1 MELASYADYA
11 VRLVNSEEPERGTD
25 ALVSA
30 EAIRALFSSRDSDG
44 ARLADESDLPRL
56 RAVRARL
63 RAVFEAAA
71 ADDEVRGVDL
81 LNSLLVEYPVS
92 PLVSGHDYLDES
104 GRPRWHLHL
113 ADNAP
118 TATANFTAV
127 ACMGLAIHLT
137 ELGADRLGICQAAP
151 CRNAYLDTSTNRSR
165 RYCSDR
171 CATRAN
177 VAAYRA
183 RKRQEAAATAALTAQ
198 GEFAEDPEAG
208 GQARHPGQRPA
219 AEQPLQPAGRCQP
232 DRPRPDPEQ
241 HPAEHQV
248 GRHRAVLAAVVLD
261 ELIVRQQPPAAR
273 AALGGPL
280 DHQQVLAQR
289 VTDQHHRTGAHPGAV
304 PNHHLVAVEQSRHH
318 RGPGHVDHP
327 ERQQAAAV
335 ALHGLWPRVSLLPP
349 LRRHRRP
356 PPDLRSVRST
366 VQHRASGTGVRYRP
380 VGAPS
385 FALGPRP
392 GREIRRSEG

>member
-11 VRLVNSEEPERGTD
+11 VRLVNSEEPGRGTD

-30 EAIRALFSSRDSDG
+30 EAVRALFSSRDSRG
-44 ARLADESDLPRL
+44 ARQADESDLPRL

-71 ADDEVRGVDL
+71 ADQEVRGVDL

-118 TATANFTAV
+118 TAAANFAAV

-183 RKRQEAAATAALTAQ
+183 RKRQEAAGLTA
-198 GEFAEDPEAG
+198 
-208 GQARHPGQRPA
+208 
-219 AEQPLQPAGRCQP
+219 
-232 DRPRPDPEQ
+232 
-241 HPAEHQV
+241 
-248 GRHRAVLAAVVLD
+248 
-261 ELIVRQQPPAAR
+261 
-273 AALGGPL
+273 
-280 DHQQVLAQR
+280 
-289 VTDQHHRTGAHPGAV
+289 
-304 PNHHLVAVEQSRHH
+304 
-318 RGPGHVDHP
+318 RG
-327 ERQQAAAV
+327 
-335 ALHGLWPRVSLLPP
+335 
-349 LRRHRRP
+349 
-356 PPDLRSVRST
+356 
-366 VQHRASGTGVRYRP
+366 
-380 VGAPS
+380 
-385 FALGPRP
+385 
-392 GREIRRSEG
+392 

>member
-11 VRLVNSEEPERGTD
+11 VRLVNSEEPDRGTD
-25 ALVSA
+25 TLVSA
-30 EAIRALFSSRDSDG
+30 ESVRALFGSPTSRG
-44 ARLADESDLPRL
+44 ARLADETDLPRL
-56 RAVRARL
+56 RAVRTRL

-71 ADDEVRGVDL
+71 QGEQVRAVDL

-183 RKRQEAAATAALTAQ
+183 RKRQEAAA
-198 GEFAEDPEAG
+198 
-208 GQARHPGQRPA
+208 
-219 AEQPLQPAGRCQP
+219 
-232 DRPRPDPEQ
+232 
-241 HPAEHQV
+241 
-248 GRHRAVLAAVVLD
+248 
-261 ELIVRQQPPAAR
+261 
-273 AALGGPL
+273 
-280 DHQQVLAQR
+280 
-289 VTDQHHRTGAHPGAV
+289 
-304 PNHHLVAVEQSRHH
+304 
-318 RGPGHVDHP
+318 
-327 ERQQAAAV
+327 AAAGSP
-335 ALHGLWPRVSLLPP
+335 ATAPR
-349 LRRHRRP
+349 
-356 PPDLRSVRST
+356 
-366 VQHRASGTGVRYRP
+366 
-380 VGAPS
+380 
-385 FALGPRP
+385 
-392 GREIRRSEG
+392 